1 MAIAAFRTLEQ
12 LGNSTDTINQLAKDG
27 GVRLSP
33 TDTLVCRM
41 TNHDDDGGAGAP
53 ELHAIFT
60 SKEHGAPWVKYDG
73 QKKVI
78 QYANAAVSNLTT
90 SVTVL
95 YPNFDYDSPTWAPL
109 A

>member
-1 MAIAAFRTLEQ
+1 MPVETRTLVQ
-12 LGNSTDTINQLAKDG
+12 LGDSTNTINQLAING

-33 TDTLVCRM
+33 TDALVCRM
-41 TNHDDDGGAGAP
+41 SNHVDDNGAATP
-53 ELHAIFT
+53 ENSAIFV

-78 QYANAAVSNLTT
+78 QSANALVDNLTT

-95 YPNFDYDSPTWAPL
+95 YPNFDYDSATWAAL
-109 A
+109 V

>member
-1 MAIAAFRTLEQ
+1 MAVATRTLAQ
-12 LGNSTDTINQLAKDG
+12 LGNSTDTINQLAING

-33 TDTLVCRM
+33 TDALVCRM
-41 TNHDDDGGAGAP
+41 SDHIDDNGVATP
-53 ELHAIFT
+53 EDSAIFT

-78 QYANAAVSNLTT
+78 QYANALVNNITT

-95 YPNFDYDSPTWAPL
+95 YPNFDYDSATWA
-109 A
+109 AVT